1 LDVYYKL
8 AQLTLGVMLKIV
20 FRPWAAGA
28 RNVPQRGPAILA
40 SNHLSFADHFFG
52 PLPLRR
58 QVIFLAKAEYFTGR
72 GIKGL
77 ISRAFFGALGQIP
90 VDRGGGAA
98 SERAIQTGLRVL
110 DQGKL
115 LGIYPEGTRSPDG
128 RLYRGKTGI
137 ARLALEGQVP
147 VIPVAMVGTFEFM
160 PSGQT
165 RPNFRIR
172 PGVRFGEPLDFSR
185 FYGKASDRRVQR
197 EVTDVVMRAIEKLS
211 GQEYVD
217 MYAQQAKEKLAAAA
231 GQLPTP
237 PRPLAEPPETPSET
251 GS

>member
-1 LDVYYKL
+1 MYYKL

-20 FRPWAAGA
+20 FRPWAEGAG
-28 RNVPQRGPAILA
+28 NVPKRGPAIIA
-40 SNHLSFADHFFG
+40 SNHLSFSDHFFG

-58 QVIFLAKAEYFTGR
+58 QVIFLAKSEYFTGR
-72 GIKGL
+72 GLKGL
-77 ISRAFFGALGQIP
+77 MSKAFFSALGQIP

-98 SERAIQTGLRVL
+98 SERALRTGLRVL
-110 DQGKL
+110 ADGHL

-128 RLYRGKTGI
+128 RMYRGKTGI

-147 VIPVAMVGTFEFM
+147 VIPCAMVGTFEFM

-172 PGVRFGEPLDFSR
+172 PGVRFGEPMDFSR
-185 FYGKASDRRVQR
+185 FYGKATDRKALR
-197 EVTDVVMRAIEKLS
+197 EVTDEVMREIMKLS

-217 MYAQQAKEKLAAAA
+217 IYAQTAKQRLAA
-231 GQLPTP
+231 GQAIEGPKEP
-237 PRPLAEPPETPSET
+237 DGQPQAEEEE
-251 GS
+251 